1 MILKN
6 MSRIWSNDQIR
17 KKILFTLGIIAVY
30 KLLAVIPVP
39 GVNITALANLE
50 KLMQANQGLGFF
62 SALMGGGL
70 KQFSIILMGLSP
82 YINATIIIQLLGVVI
97 PQLEALKKE
106 GATGQKKIDQYTR
119 WLTLPLALAQSYGM
133 ILLLNT
139 LMGSGVKLI
148 DTADFM
154 GTMLP
159 AMLMITAGTL
169 FLMWLGEIINE
180 SGIGNGSSLIIFA
193 GVLAG
198 VPSHIFGYI
207 STQNYIL
214 LAVLAALTLGVIY
227 VIIRFTEGYRKI
239 PLVYTR
245 T

>member
-6 MSRIWSNDQIR
+6 ISRIWSNEPIK
-17 KKILFTLGIIAVY
+17 KKIIFTIALVVVY
-30 KLLAVIPVP
+30 KLLSVLPVP
-39 GVNITALANLE
+39 GVNVAALANLNTF
-50 KLMQANQGLGFF
+50 MQQNTGLGFF

-139 LMGSGVKLI
+139 LMPGGIKLI
-148 DTADFM
+148 ETSNFI
-154 GTMLP
+154 GVVLP

-180 SGIGNGSSLIIFA
+180 SGIGNGSSIIIFA

-198 VPSHIFGYI
+198 VPQHIMSYF
-207 STQNYIL
+207 STQSYFL
-214 LAVLAALTLGVIY
+214 VTVLLVLTLAVIY
-227 VIIRFTEGYRKI
+227 IIIRFTEGYRKI